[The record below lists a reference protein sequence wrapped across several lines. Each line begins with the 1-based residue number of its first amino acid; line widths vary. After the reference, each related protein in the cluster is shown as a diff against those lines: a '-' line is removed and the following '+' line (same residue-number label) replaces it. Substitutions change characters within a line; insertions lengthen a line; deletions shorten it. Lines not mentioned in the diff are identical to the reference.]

1 MRSKSIDLMKNI
13 VDFIDKGYDR
23 TGRIPTHKEIANN
36 FNVTEACIGKY
47 IKEMESKGM
56 VVRQSGNRSVMTKT
70 ILKKINLKQLPIVGT
85 IACGEPIFAEENIQG
100 YLSISSEFLGNG
112 QFFVLQAS
120 GDSMIKVGINDGDYV
135 IVRQQETA
143 EQGQIV
149 VALIDD
155 EATLK
160 RYYLDNKKKKIRLHP
175 ENDTMEDMYFDKIQI
190 QGVAVKVIKDII

>member
-13 VDFIDKGYDR
+13 VDFIDQGYDR